1 MTNVRFFILFIL
13 FFRNKHT
20 KERERDSHT
29 HTHTHNV
36 SLFYNNIRGVWYS
49 CLNNSFQC
57 LNTETHIFTTLSNS
71 HIFP

>member
-29 HTHTHNV
+29 HTHT
-36 SLFYNNIRGVWYS
+36 
-49 CLNNSFQC
+49 QC
-57 LNTETHIFTTLSNS
+57 
-71 HIFP
+71 